1 MLHLTPDDLDVLQVP
16 EPRQHVKPFH
26 SGRCAASHS
35 PRGPLLSPLQTLQ
48 ALPRNF
54 FPLSILFLSHS
65 PQGSVI
71 GSLYSCTLEE
81 PSRPRGGA
89 RRPPGDGEGRRDQD
103 GHQVSASPL
112 APARTPPTSSLGRGC
127 LQMLGGGVMEKSQL
141 GHNQELGKVPLSPR
155 TGPQRYWRG
164 EVGGAEV

>member
-1 MLHLTPDDLDVLQVP
+1 MLHLALDDLDVLQVP
-16 EPRQHVKPFH
+16 EPRQHVKPSTRGDAPLPAHARASAFPAANP
-26 SGRCAASHS
+26 SGSARD
-35 PRGPLLSPLQTLQ
+35 L
-48 ALPRNF
+48 

-65 PQGSVI
+65 PQRSVI

-81 PSRPRGGA
+81 PSRRRGGA
-89 RRPPGDGEGRRDQD
+89 RRSPGDGEGRRDQD
-103 GHQVSASPL
+103 GHQVSAWPL

-141 GHNQELGKVPLSPR
+141 GHNQELGRVPLSPR